1 MKFLLCGVPGR
12 RLPFVSRPYDSDANQ
27 SFDSSVA
34 NPRHM
39 IVAVGR

>member
-1 MKFLLCGVPGR
+1 MGH
-12 RLPFVSRPYDSDANQ
+12 PYDDDVNQ

-39 IVAVGR
+39 IVAIGW